1 MARAGES
8 GLIQTH
14 RKLRENPYES
24 CAEIM
29 AMHKMLLPSDFL
41 REKSRF
47 FGYVSCRSL
56 KSAAHPPWGAPIQWF
71 ERAPA
76 REGTDN
82 IKMPLWH
89 GGRDCGRA
97 QG

>member
-29 AMHKMLLPSDFL
+29 AKHKMLLPGDFL
-41 REKSRF
+41 REKCRF
-47 FGYVSCRSL
+47 FGYVSCHSL
-56 KSAAHPPWGAPIQWF
+56 KSTAHPP
-71 ERAPA
+71 
-76 REGTDN
+76 
-82 IKMPLWH
+82 
-89 GGRDCGRA
+89 
-97 QG
+97 

>member
-1 MARAGES
+1 MARAEEL

-14 RKLRENPYES
+14 RKLRENPCES

-29 AMHKMLLPSDFL
+29 AKHKMLSLGVFL

-56 KSAAHPPWGAPIQWF
+56 KSAAHPP
-71 ERAPA
+71 
-76 REGTDN
+76 
-82 IKMPLWH
+82 
-89 GGRDCGRA
+89 
-97 QG
+97 